1 MICYNVCVIGVVHI
15 KNKLNMKLYKNNN
28 LVLDKNNIDYLNKF
42 DKILFEIDNYPHYLI
57 INDKGIIFSR
67 ETEDY
72 LFYLEINDN
81 NKCHI
86 TLKEEQATF
95 PINVEEAIINK
106 EDNKITINYQLESD
120 DEITTIEFIL

>member
-57 INDKGIIFSR
+57 NNEDKIVFQR

-72 LFYLEINDN
+72 LFYLELTND

-86 TLKEEQATF
+86 TLKKEQLTF
-95 PINVEEAIINK
+95 PINVEDASINK
-106 EDNKITINYQLESD
+106 DNNKLIINYQLESD